1 MAGVNGL
8 AAIALFLS
16 IATFIDGFDTGPIVA
31 LLTSVAGVVGGF
43 LLMFQAPPAARRFRR
58 FVLGSLVGSI
68 AVFELAHFLPSRLG
82 DVVPALVVGAGLSAC
97 WIAVAL
103 ESSQADGRDPRWLRL
118 LFVIGAVV
126 VVLVPFASVGILIG
140 VAGPAVGMVLMVQ
153 APKSAR
159 RWVMFGLRGLIG
171 SLAIVELEM
180 SLRNIIGDVAGL
192 LLLGLGLFACWV
204 ASAWACSRAHRT
216 DPRWLRVLTIATGI
230 AVVLLPLVFL
240 AMGMDSEK

>member
-1 MAGVNGL
+1 M
-8 AAIALFLS
+8 
-16 IATFIDGFDTGPIVA
+16 
-31 LLTSVAGVVGGF
+31 
-43 LLMFQAPPAARRFRR
+43 
-58 FVLGSLVGSI
+58 
-68 AVFELAHFLPSRLG
+68 
-82 DVVPALVVGAGLSAC
+82 
-97 WIAVAL
+97 
-103 ESSQADGRDPRWLRL
+103 
-118 LFVIGAVV
+118 IGAVV

-204 ASAWACSRAHRT
+204 ASAWTCSRAHRT